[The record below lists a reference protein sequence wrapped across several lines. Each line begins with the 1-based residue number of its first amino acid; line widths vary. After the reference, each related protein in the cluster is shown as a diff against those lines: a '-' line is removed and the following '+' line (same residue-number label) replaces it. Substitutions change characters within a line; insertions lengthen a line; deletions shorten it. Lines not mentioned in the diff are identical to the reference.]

1 MVEILS
7 RSGIRVCWNWP
18 GKSVKSE
25 TKSES
30 SSCSIQLGWI
40 CFLVGFCVFSVFWV
54 GFLSTRFWGG
64 FVVVGLVVLFLGELS
79 LARSEVFLE
88 VSELGLVEFEGL
100 DVELSF
106 LRAILMVG
114 GDDDLVELVVDL
126 MSLVWLLEDKLGLSS
141 LVWFLEERLGLM
153 SLVWFLEDWVVEVV
167 VLVLIFL
174 GWTCSSSSSSNSNI
188 FLDPKNCDE
197 L

>member
-54 GFLSTRFWGG
+54 GFLSTVFWGG
-64 FVVVGLVVLFLGELS
+64 FVVVLFFGELS
-79 LARSEVFLE
+79 LARSEVFLAE
-88 VSELGLVEFEGL
+88 SELSLVEFEGL

-126 MSLVWLLEDKLGLSS
+126 MSLVWFLEDKLGLSG